1 MLVLCELAIKDFP
14 TFLILHSSITV
25 LDISME
31 CIIFHIA
38 ATVSAEILWLP
49 RPTLDLSSA
58 NTFLWLIDRV
68 YDSGEVIFPRR
79 WFFTALFLSN
89 ATTGR
94 SLNSS
99 LSTSE
104 PMIGLFELWDVI
116 PYPT

>member
-1 MLVLCELAIKDFP
+1 MPVLCELVIKDFP

-31 CIIFHIA
+31 CIVFHIV

-68 YDSGEVIFPRR
+68 YLSGEVIFPNG
-79 WFFTALFLSN
+79 WF
-89 ATTGR
+89 
-94 SLNSS
+94 SLPSS
-99 LSTSE
+99 CRTLPPEGVGIHRVSPLE
-104 PMIGLFELWDVI
+104 IGVNDRTF
-116 PYPT
+116 

>member
-38 ATVSAEILWLP
+38 ATVPAEILWLP

-68 YDSGEVIFPRR
+68 YDSGEVIFPR
-79 WFFTALFLSN
+79 
-89 ATTGR
+89 
-94 SLNSS
+94 
-99 LSTSE
+99 
-104 PMIGLFELWDVI
+104 
-116 PYPT
+116 